1 MAGAPVRFILALV
14 VAALALGACKGS
26 SASRVEPPKPAT
38 HTVTVEAVQFTPQT
52 IALKAGDSVTWVNK
66 DPFPHNVKTESAAA
80 SPTIEAGASWTSTF
94 AKPGDYPYS
103 CTLHPTM
110 KGVLQVR

>member
-1 MAGAPVRFILALV
+1 MARSLRVVVALAA
-14 VAALALGACKGS
+14 AALATESCKGS
-26 SASRVEPPKPAT
+26 SPARTEPPKPAT

-52 IALKAGDSVTWVNK
+52 IAIHAGDSVTWVNK
-66 DPFPHNVKTESAAA
+66 DPFPHNVKTDVVAL
-80 SPTIEAGASWTSTF
+80 SPAIQAGSSWTSTF
-94 AKPGDYPYS
+94 TKPGDYPYV